1 MEPLGIADPVV
12 CGGGREKVSPPAP
25 VDCFGASS
33 GAAALMPRTASP
45 VVILAPTF
53 DIVPFLSLFPPY
65 VMYIIRPGYP
75 RPQMGIKGN
84 GVEF

>member
-1 MEPLGIADPVV
+1 MRRALKPSESSTLRLPKSLAL
-12 CGGGREKVSPPAP
+12 
-25 VDCFGASS
+25 SS